1 MLKTKQE
8 IYEYL
13 EELEGYGKD
22 NGHEMTQEDY
32 NILCAEI
39 EMLEWILGEIPAHK
53 SPILQGDI
61 YCSQNA
67 QNVDQINLLQ
77 EQVNLL
83 MIQKTKYIFVLV

>member
-53 SPILQGDI
+53 SPIL
-61 YCSQNA
+61 
-67 QNVDQINLLQ
+67 
-77 EQVNLL
+77 
-83 MIQKTKYIFVLV
+83 